1 MPLKNGLQTTQ
12 EIKNIYEDLNK
23 QHPERFLLKPPK
35 VVILTAFKTLGF
47 ETYLKQFGITECY
60 EKPMELDLL
69 CGVIQ
74 RLIEQQV
81 AETDL
86 VWVSHVK

>member
-12 EIKNIYEDLNK
+12 EIKNIYEEMNN
-23 QHPERFLLKPPK
+23 QHPESLLLKLPK
-35 VVILTAFKTLGF
+35 VIILTAFKTLGF
-47 ETYLKQFGITECY
+47 ESYVKQFGITECY

-74 RLIEQQV
+74 RLIQQQ
-81 AETDL
+81 ATEID
-86 VWVSHVK
+86 HV